1 MGSGKDFVAR
11 LVLSIIS
18 NSLIMVA
25 IYAIWRWGLPEM
37 GINMPIYGLLTI
49 LVLFAIFSTLMFMV
63 GTRALGRI
71 GQVGLST
78 MIGTTGKVAKIISP
92 KNAEGFVNI
101 KGELWTAESAE
112 GNISPGEKV
121 DVVGEDG
128 MKLVVSRKQVKK
140 QSNINSI

>member
-1 MGSGKDFVAR
+1 
-11 LVLSIIS
+11 
-18 NSLIMVA
+18 
-25 IYAIWRWGLPEM
+25 
-37 GINMPIYGLLTI
+37 
-49 LVLFAIFSTLMFMV
+49 
-63 GTRALGRI
+63 
-71 GQVGLST
+71 
-78 MIGTTGKVAKIISP
+78 
-92 KNAEGFVNI
+92 VNI